1 MLKKLVRRGFGIL
14 RLKIAKSIFGLNI
27 KICPPTTTPGP
38 IPDTG
43 MATRIIRIPSGGGRD
58 DFGLGIVSN
67 WDLEFEDKI

>member
-1 MLKKLVRRGFGIL
+1 MLKKLARRGFDIL

-27 KICPPTTTPGP
+27 KIYPPTPTPGL

-58 DFGLGIVSN
+58 DYGLAIVSN
-67 WDLEFEDKI
+67 WDLKF